1 MIVVTTPT
9 GSIGS
14 KVVRHLLDRDAKVR
28 VIVRDPAK
36 LSESVRDRV
45 EVVPGSHGDADV
57 VNAAFAGADG
67 VFWLAPPNVHAESL
81 DAAYPDFARPAAAA
95 FVGQGVGRVV
105 GVSALGRGTPVA
117 DRAGFV
123 TAALAMDDVIAA
135 TGVNFRSLAL
145 PGFMDNVLRELDEI
159 VDQGVYRTPLRP
171 DLKLPHCATQD
182 IAAAAVR
189 LLLDDTW
196 TGQGHVPVLGPEDLS
211 SNDMAA
217 IMSDVL
223 GRPVR
228 CEHTPPE
235 AFLAGLK
242 ASGMSDATV
251 QGYYDMMTAKNNGLD
266 EAEPRTPESSSP
278 TSFRQWCEDV
288 LKPAAAAR

>member
-9 GSIGS
+9 GAIGS
-14 KVVRHLLDRDAKVR
+14 KVVRNLLERDAKVR

-36 LSESVRDRV
+36 LAESVRDRV

-57 VNAAFAGADG
+57 VNTAFAGAEA
-67 VFWLAPPNVHAESL
+67 VFWLAPPNLHADSL
-81 DAAYPDFARPAAAA
+81 ASFYADFARPAAAA
-95 FVGQGVGRVV
+95 FARHGVGRVV

-123 TAALAMDDVIAA
+123 TAALGMDDVIAA
-135 TGVNFRSLAL
+135 SGVNFRSLAL
-145 PGFMDNVLRELDEI
+145 PGFMDNVLRDLDEI
-159 VDQGVYRTPLRP
+159 VDHGVYRTPLRP
-171 DLKLPHCATQD
+171 DLKLPHCCTGD
-182 IAAAAVR
+182 IAGVATR

-196 TGQGHVPVLGPEDLS
+196 TGQDHVAVLGPEDVS

-217 IMSDVL
+217 IMGDVL

-242 ASGMSDATV
+242 ASGMSEAV
-251 QGYYDMMTAKNNGLD
+251 VHGFYDMMTAKNSGLD
-266 EAEPRTPESSSP
+266 QGEPRTPESSSP